1 MKRWSIVLM
10 IVLLSYL
17 QGHAQFWI
25 SFGWNEPHC
34 ESCHWME
41 NAIRMTDYQ
50 AAEYHKIIH
59 RYGERIEQEACRPYR
74 YWDQVAEKI
83 YRLRMERDRKLQH
96 ILSPKQFHLYVDLIR
111 ELPTR
116 IHDWRGWFN
125 NPHYPEYHPSNIC
138 YRYEDYYW
146 HSRWEYSNKR
156 WSNHFDHNKWFPGKY
171 DRHLTHKNRVSRPNN
186 NYSPNMNHGH
196 PNHNE
201 HWTSNHNNR
210 PEFNKQKGESNKEKS
225 QYNKQDQ
232 KRQSNKENYYQR
244 DKNDDRL
251 RKGRTSSSRQQSN
264 SRQNTKRDQSRL

>member
-25 SFGWNEPHC
+25 SFGWNEPYC

-111 ELPTR
+111 EVPTR

-138 YRYEDYYW
+138 YRYEDHYW

-171 DRHLTHKNRVSRPNN
+171 DRHLTHKNRVRPNN
-186 NYSPNMNHGH
+186 NYSPNMNHGR

-251 RKGRTSSSRQQSN
+251 RKERTSSSRQQSN

>member
-25 SFGWNEPHC
+25 SFGWNEPYC

-111 ELPTR
+111 EVPTR

-138 YRYEDYYW
+138 YRYEDHYW

-171 DRHLTHKNRVSRPNN
+171 DRHLTHKNRVRPNN
-186 NYSPNMNHGH
+186 NYSPNVNHGR

-251 RKGRTSSSRQQSN
+251 KKGLTSSSRQQSN
-264 SRQNTKRDQSRL
+264 SRQNTKRDQSRR